1 MNDLNPREKQLR
13 SWNPRRPSARLK
25 QLLFPDQSAA
35 DVSLELR
42 HAWHWF
48 APAACVCVLML
59 FSLFGHA
66 RKAGYPGITGDSNMI
81 ASLALGGRNPTP
93 YVAPHQIGERNFLSA
108 ETVDWAKASR
118 ILSTTGSFQLWKT
131 NLHKL

>member
-1 MNDLNPREKQLR
+1 MNDLNPWEKQLR
-13 SWNPRRPSARLK
+13 SWIPRRPSARLK
-25 QLLFPDQSAA
+25 KVLSQAQSAA

-66 RKAGYPGITGDSNMI
+66 PKAGYLGITGDSNMI
-81 ASLALGGRNPTP
+81 ASLALGGRNSTP
-93 YVAPHQIGERNFLSA
+93 YIAPHQIGERNFLSA
-108 ETVDWAKASR
+108 EAVDWTKASR